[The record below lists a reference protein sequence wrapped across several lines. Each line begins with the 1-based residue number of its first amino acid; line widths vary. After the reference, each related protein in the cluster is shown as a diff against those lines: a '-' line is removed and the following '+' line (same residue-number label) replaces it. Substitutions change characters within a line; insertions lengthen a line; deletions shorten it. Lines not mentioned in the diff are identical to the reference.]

1 MFYIYSTHTPAA
13 ADRSRILYS
22 RRDAFFN
29 FFNGR
34 GYSVTVLLD
43 NDDDGGDSNIL
54 FRSSLT
60 DLVAAVLLSP
70 LTGSPMRKNPL
81 PIAQSSSSHRSTRL
95 GRDGKLTN
103 VVV

>member
-43 NDDDGGDSNIL
+43 DEDGGDSNIL

>member
-1 MFYIYSTHTPAA
+1 MFYSTPIPHTPAA
-13 ADRSRILYS
+13 ADRSRILY
-22 RRDAFFN
+22 FFN

-43 NDDDGGDSNIL
+43 DEDGGDSNIL
-54 FRSSLT
+54 FRSSLI

-70 LTGSPMRKNPL
+70 LTGSAMRKNPL